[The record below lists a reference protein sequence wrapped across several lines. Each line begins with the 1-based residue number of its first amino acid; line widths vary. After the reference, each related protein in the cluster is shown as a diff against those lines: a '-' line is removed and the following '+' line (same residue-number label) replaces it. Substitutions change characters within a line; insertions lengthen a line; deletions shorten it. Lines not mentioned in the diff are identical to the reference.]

1 MQQELRT
8 SNTPQSLVRP
18 MQSVLWWGLGA
29 GAVALRPGD
38 GLIGYLV
45 AGLPGA
51 VGWTARGGHRVAFFT
66 VTVVLALVTARFN
79 PTLLGIVV
87 MVSWLVKMGLLVVI
101 LVFLRSAD
109 FYSRPVF
116 FISLLVSTFG
126 YLGMEAWIV
135 SKTKVLYLET
145 EFAPNTPH
153 VLGHRPRLCGGR
165 SNPLCYFDRDVEP
178 VRSGVD
184 RGWAHRP
191 RGRTDGS

>member
-1 MQQELRT
+1 MQHELRT

-29 GAVALRPGD
+29 GAVALVLAMG
-38 GLIGYLV
+38 IGYLV
-45 AGLPGA
+45 AGLPGLWGGLLG
-51 VGWTARGGHRVAFFT
+51 VGIGVAFFT

-145 EFAPNTPH
+145 EFAPTTPH
-153 VLGHRPRLCGGR
+153 V
-165 SNPLCYFDRDVEP
+165 
-178 VRSGVD
+178 
-184 RGWAHRP
+184 
-191 RGRTDGS
+191 

>member
-29 GAVALRPGD
+29 GAVALVLAMG
-38 GLIGYLV
+38 IGYLV
-45 AGLPGA
+45 AGLPGLWGGLLG
-51 VGWTARGGHRVAFFT
+51 VGIGVAFFT

-116 FISLLVSTFG
+116 FIS
-126 YLGMEAWIV
+126 
-135 SKTKVLYLET
+135 
-145 EFAPNTPH
+145 
-153 VLGHRPRLCGGR
+153 
-165 SNPLCYFDRDVEP
+165 
-178 VRSGVD
+178 
-184 RGWAHRP
+184 
-191 RGRTDGS
+191 